1 MNRIPKLLFF
11 IVFIFQFLTGLS
23 QSRDIDSIEFTL
35 GRIIA
40 FARDNSS
47 RALQAENRKEN
58 RYWQYRTY
66 LSNYKPQLSL
76 SGRLP
81 EFRRSVVA
89 VQQESGAYRF
99 QPVTNNILDLNLRL
113 SQTIGATGGEIFVN
127 SQAQRFDDLNE
138 PGFTQYSGNPAI
150 LGFVQ
155 PLFAYNRL
163 RWDRKIEPLRYEE
176 SLKGY
181 QEDLEQVAVNATEL
195 FFDLLLQQVNLEIA
209 LKNLGNNDTIYK
221 IGQGRYNLGKIAEN
235 DLMQLE
241 LNVLNS
247 QQDVS
252 QAELELETATLRLK
266 TFIGWTSEE
275 KFNLKLPD
283 DIPTFEVDE
292 QIALREARNNRSAAI
307 SFKRQLLQA
316 DAQIAEA
323 KGASGLN
330 IDVYGSVGLTN
341 RGNAISDIYVN
352 PNDQQA
358 LTIGFDIPIVDW
370 GRQKSMRKTAEANKN
385 LVEQTIG
392 QDEVNFDQE
401 IYTQVKRFKMLR
413 NQLKI
418 TFKAD
423 IISHDRYEIAK
434 NRYLIGKISITD
446 LNIALQDKDLAKRAY
461 ISSLRNFWSSYYNLR
476 LLTLYDFANNQPI
489 YYQEE

>member
-1 MNRIPKLLFF
+1 MNKSKIVLL
-11 IVFIFQFLTGLS
+11 IFTLILLS
-23 QSRDIDSIEFTL
+23 IQAHAQHSDSINFSLEK
-35 GRIIA
+35 IIEY
-40 FARDNSS
+40 ARNHSS
-47 RALQAENRKEN
+47 AALQADNRKEN

-66 LSNYKPQLSL
+66 LSNYRPQLSL

-81 EFRRSVVA
+81 EFSRSVVA

-99 QPVTNNILDLNLRL
+99 QPVTNNTLDLNLRL
-113 SQTIGATGGEIFVN
+113 SQTIGATGGQIFIN

-138 PGFTQYSGNPAI
+138 PRFTQYSGNPAI

-155 PLFAYNRL
+155 PLFGYNRL
-163 RWDRKIEPLRYEE
+163 RWDKKIEPLRYEE

-181 QEDLEQVAVNATEL
+181 QEDLELVAVNATGL

-209 LKNLGNNDTIYK
+209 RKNLGNNDTIYK
-221 IGQGRYNLGKIAEN
+221 IGEGRYNLGKIAEN

-247 QQDVS
+247 RQDVS

-266 TFIGWTSEE
+266 TYIGWTSEE
-275 KFNLKLPD
+275 KINLILPD
-283 DIPTFEVDE
+283 EIPTFEVDE
-292 QIALREARNNRSAAI
+292 ALALKEARNNRSDAV
-307 SFKRQLLQA
+307 SFRRQLLQA

-323 KGASGLN
+323 KGTSGLN
-330 IDVYGSVGLTN
+330 VDVYGTVGLTN
-341 RGNAISDIYVN
+341 RGNSINDIYVN
-352 PNDQQA
+352 PNDQQS
-358 LTIGFDIPIVDW
+358 LSIGFEIPIVDW
-370 GRQKSMRKTAEANKN
+370 GRQKSVRKTAEANKN
-385 LVEQTIG
+385 LVEQTIS

-413 NQLKI
+413 SQLAI
-418 TFKAD
+418 TEKAD
-423 IISHDRYEIAK
+423 FISNNRYEIAK

-461 ISSLRNFWSSYYNLR
+461 ISSLRNFWTSYYNLR
-476 LLTLYDFANNQPI
+476 LLTLYDFATNRSLFDN
-489 YYQEE
+489 E

>member
-1 MNRIPKLLFF
+1 MNKKNRLLFTILLLISPF
-11 IVFIFQFLTGLS
+11 FGNAHSTS
-23 QSRDIDSIEFTL
+23 SDSIDFTL
-35 GRIIA
+35 EQIIA
-40 FARDNSS
+40 FARSNSS
-47 RALQAENRKEN
+47 VSLQAENRKEN

-81 EFRRSVVA
+81 EFSRSVVA

-99 QPVTNNILDLNLRL
+99 QPITNNTLDLNLRL
-113 SQTIGATGGEIFVN
+113 SQTIGATGGQIFIN

-138 PGFTQYSGNPAI
+138 PRFTQYSGNPAI

-155 PLFAYNRL
+155 PIFSYNRL
-163 RWDRKIEPLRYEE
+163 RWDKKIEPLRYEE

-181 QEDLEQVAVNATEL
+181 QEDLELVAVNTTEF
-195 FFDLLLQQVNLEIA
+195 FFDLLLQQINLNIA
-209 LKNLGNNDTIYK
+209 LKNLGNNDTIYQ
-221 IGQGRYNLGKIAEN
+221 IGVGRYNLGKIAEN

-252 QAELELETATLRLK
+252 QAELELETAALRLK
-266 TFIGWTSEE
+266 TYIGWTSEG
-275 KFNLKLPD
+275 KFNLILPS

-292 QIALREARNNRSAAI
+292 QIALKEARNNRSDAVAYQ
-307 SFKRQLLQA
+307 RQILQA

-330 IDVYGSVGLTN
+330 IDVYGTVGLTN
-341 RGNAISDIYVN
+341 RGSSISDIYVN
-352 PNDQQA
+352 PNDQQS
-358 LTIGFDIPIVDW
+358 LSIGFDIPIVDW

-385 LVEQTIG
+385 LVEQTVS

-413 NQLKI
+413 NQLII
-418 TFKAD
+418 TEKAD
-423 IISHDRYEIAK
+423 VISHNRYEISK

-446 LNIALQDKDLAKRAY
+446 LNIALQDKDLAKRTY
-461 ISSLRNFWSSYYNLR
+461 ISSLRNFWSSYYKLR
-476 LLTLYDFANNQPI
+476 LLTLYDFAQNQSVF
-489 YYQEE
+489 YDE